1 MPEVAPASS
10 TTPSILVRKLRCF
23 RGRHWRK
30 APPGAIEYQV
40 SHSLRRPHEATG
52 LPGRVLRHPCN
63 YLDVLI
69 ADRDRQKSSLLTLR
83 WREPDSNH
91 RSRRKKRRPS
101 REAPRPTTV
110 VSRVDLCLIT
120 PSSLS
125 VRHLSSATAER
136 PFTRAGPMVRIRFPP
151 AKSLQTISSSA
162 AEPIIADGSFHRL
175 CGPIS
180 YGGILVSCVRTT
192 FPCRQVKQRLSGSK
206 AAAILYQCRLPSLA
220 IGRAVDRDMR
230 RDQHVWHAPERVVGG
245 QRLGICDIEP
255 GSSEMAG
262 WRLGGAGNRSDRRCV
277 GGD

>member
-91 RSRRKKRRPS
+91 RSRRKRDGRRERPRGRPPSS
-101 REAPRPTTV
+101 REPAMVGRGASLDGRLFFGGTDGSNPV
-110 VSRVDLCLIT
+110 
-120 PSSLS
+120 PSSGE
-125 VRHLSSATAER
+125 SATNCSWRWGE
-136 PFTRAGPMVRIRFPP
+136 VI
-151 AKSLQTISSSA
+151 
-162 AEPIIADGSFHRL
+162 
-175 CGPIS
+175 
-180 YGGILVSCVRTT
+180 
-192 FPCRQVKQRLSGSK
+192 
-206 AAAILYQCRLPSLA
+206 
-220 IGRAVDRDMR
+220 
-230 RDQHVWHAPERVVGG
+230 VGG
-245 QRLGICDIEP
+245 LPVPCSQ
-255 GSSEMAG
+255 AG
-262 WRLGGAGNRSDRRCV
+262 QP
-277 GGD
+277 